1 MPPSLALLRSVAAH
15 CAVEVPDALEAQLTA
30 AGDDP
35 EAVRVAG
42 REYMEQVC
50 RGVLEPGAGEEAA
63 PGLYIYSLNLEK
75 SASEIVANLG
85 LARGDGSGA
94 CGERKPLPFQRP
106 RENEKVRPIFWAS
119 NPMSY
124 LARTRTWVSGAG
136 AAESMQMDRIYSTL
150 GVLQYSQ
157 HGHG

>member
-1 MPPSLALLRSVAAH
+1 MCFRICL
-15 CAVEVPDALEAQLTA
+15 LTA
-30 AGDDP
+30 HKA
-35 EAVRVAG
+35 RFW
-42 REYMEQVC
+42 RQ
-50 RGVLEPGAGEEAA
+50 A